1 MLLGTNKFE
10 FDDFLLDA
18 REKVLLREG
27 KAVSITPK
35 AFLLLLTLVENHGH
49 LVEKEELIETVWKD
63 SFVEEGNL
71 AVTVLSLRK
80 ILGDDTQHPRFIE
93 TVPKRGYRFIAD
105 VKRAGIAAIA
115 DPGRSDEENTI
126 DSPN

>member
-18 REKVLLREG
+18 KEKVLVRDG
-27 KAVSITPK
+27 KALPITPK

-49 LVEKEELIETVWKD
+49 LVEKEKLIATVWKD

-71 AVTVLSLRK
+71 AVTVRFLRK
-80 ILGDDTQHPRFIE
+80 MLGDNTQRPLFIE

-105 VKRAGIAAIA
+105 VEIAEI
-115 DPGRSDEENTI
+115 
-126 DSPN
+126 